1 MPIWSSNLRI
11 ISAFLP
17 QSGTTKV
24 THAQMRSPF
33 MSAIVLDQLQ
43 TGAETDNL
51 LGGILAGTSV
61 LTLEGEIP
69 VQFLAPGDRVITRS
83 GARKLVHVAVHTV
96 ECADVIRI
104 KASALGH
111 DRPGDDMILAPG
123 QLIHVR
129 DWRAKALY
137 GTAEAAVPA
146 ARLVDGDY
154 IRHDRLLEARF
165 FTLAFDAPA
174 VIYADGLEVA
184 CPTLAVQA

>member
-1 MPIWSSNLRI
+1 
-11 ISAFLP
+11 
-17 QSGTTKV
+17 
-24 THAQMRSPF
+24 

-43 TGAETDNL
+43 TGAETESL
-51 LGGILAGTSV
+51 PGGIIAGTNV

-69 VQFLAPGDRVITRS
+69 VQFLAPGDRVVTR
-83 GARKLVHVAVHTV
+83 GGVRKLAHVAVHTV
-96 ECADVIRI
+96 EGADVIRI

-111 DRPGDDMILAPG
+111 DRPGDDMIVAPG
-123 QLIHVR
+123 QLILLR
-129 DWRAKALY
+129 DWRAQALY

-184 CPTLAVQA
+184 CPPVAVQA